1 MAAIYSG
8 ISWQVVIHVC
18 YLQVLADAS
27 DPSMLAASED
37 SIAARITSPIVT
49 TYIDTDKISFER

>member
-1 MAAIYSG
+1 MFFLAI
-8 ISWQVVIHVC
+8 
-18 YLQVLADAS
+18 LQVLADAS
-27 DPSMLAASED
+27 DPSLLAASED